1 MPSGF
6 GHWTGSNDGGG
17 GGFPAGLVAAAAAAG
32 VVVWAVAWLVPR
44 VWVAVVCVCVACGA
58 TGIGL
63 AVREVRRFPSWRPAV
78 KKELPVPVTV
88 AISQPQEPAAIER
101 VPVVVVP
108 GVVVARRDEKVR

>member
-1 MPSGF
+1 MSSGF

-63 AVREVRRFPSWRPAV
+63 AVREVRRFPSWRPAG
-78 KKELPVPVTV
+78 
-88 AISQPQEPAAIER
+88 QEGTAGAGDSGYLSAA
-101 VPVVVVP
+101 
-108 GVVVARRDEKVR
+108 GACGA